1 MTEVQSHNPSTQRIV
16 SLVPSQTEFL
26 AYVGLEEEVVGI
38 TKFCV
43 HPSSWFRQKQR
54 VGGTK
59 KLHLDIIRKL
69 KPDLILA
76 NKEENT
82 KEEIELLHRE
92 FDVYVSD
99 IQTIDDAFQMMLDI
113 GELTHTY
120 DKALQCVNDIKAKRT
135 KQQFENGKK
144 AIYLIW
150 KNPYMLAGR
159 DTFIHEMMKEAGF
172 ANCIQASRYP
182 IMTIDELQLLE
193 ATHVLLSSE
202 PYPFKKSDQRELQQM
217 FPNSCVSLVDGEYFS
232 WYGSRMLDAFD
243 YFRSLDE

>member
-1 MTEVQSHNPSTQRIV
+1 MQDHNPSKQRIV

-43 HPSSWFRQKQR
+43 HPSTWFRKKQR

-59 KLHLDIIRKL
+59 NLHLDIIRKL

-82 KEEIELLHRE
+82 KEEIELLQQE
-92 FDVYVSD
+92 FEVYVSD

-113 GELTHTY
+113 GNLTHTY

-172 ANCIQASRYP
+172 ENCVQESRYP
-182 IMTIDELQLLE
+182 IMTMDELQQFD

-202 PYPFKKSDQRELQQM
+202 PYPFKNTDQQALQSM
-217 FPNSCVSLVDGEYFS
+217 LPNCKVMLVDGEYFS

-243 YFRSLDE
+243 YFRTLDE